1 MQLDPPNLE
10 HPHKVIGLQIHN
22 YSLDVDYTTGPAIM
36 CKRRTKKKEKHL
48 LSTIL
53 HIIDVRTP
61 IGHVFASCVGT
72 ELRAAV
78 PLPSALLY
86 IERTSDTSHYPSIGE
101 CESSLAA

>member
-1 MQLDPPNLE
+1 ML
-10 HPHKVIGLQIHN
+10 ITLQALL
-22 YSLDVDYTTGPAIM
+22 SCAKGGP
-36 CKRRTKKKEKHL
+36 KKKKHL

-78 PLPSALLY
+78 SLPSALLY